1 MVIVG
6 ANDLAAPIMRRSNK
20 VRSFMSY
27 LPVTYKT
34 QLPTTDV
41 PKPHADS
48 STSVKTGDKLHIAL
62 LGYRSHPHVGGQG
75 IYLQY
80 LSKALVDLG
89 HSVDVISGPPY
100 PELDSR
106 VRLIQLP
113 SLDLYAHPNPTRALR
128 FKHLLSLADFY
139 EWWSKLSGAFGEP
152 YSFGRRLVAHFKQ
165 HKPQYDIVHDNQSLC
180 YGLLDLQKLGVNVI
194 ATVHHPITQ
203 DRDLAL
209 AATTEKGQR
218 WLIKRWYSFLAMQQ
232 KVVQQLNH
240 VLTVSQQSQRDIVAA
255 FNRPAENINVIPN
268 GVDATIFKPLDTIER
283 VPLRLITT
291 ASSDQ
296 PLKGLSVLLRA
307 LAHVRSEF
315 PALQLIVIG
324 KLKENGETEKELQA
338 LNLQDVV
345 QFKSGISNQQLV
357 EEYAQASIAIVPSL
371 YEGFGLPAAEA
382 MACAVPL
389 ICSDGGALPEV
400 VGNAARLVRA
410 GNVEDLQTALHELLS
425 DANTRENL
433 GAQGR
438 MHILQQLSWDC
449 VGKKMER
456 FYYQVLQQ
464 QPQDEQLANR
474 ELTSE
479 HIQNAYD

>member
-1 MVIVG
+1 
-6 ANDLAAPIMRRSNK
+6 
-20 VRSFMSY
+20 MSY
-27 LPVTYKT
+27 TPVTYRPNPSAPGKT
-34 QLPTTDV
+34 DPEAAARQRSL
-41 PKPHADS
+41 AS
-48 STSVKTGDKLHIAL
+48 GSLRIAL

-75 IYLQY
+75 IYLHY

-89 HSVDVISGPPY
+89 HQVDVISGPPY
-100 PELDSR
+100 PELDPR

-128 FKHLLSLADFY
+128 LRHFLSLADFY

-152 YSFGRRLVAHFKQ
+152 YCFGRRLVAHFKK

-180 YGLLDLQKLGVNVI
+180 YGLLDLQTRGENII

-209 AATTEKGQR
+209 AAATTKGHR
-218 WLIKRWYSFLAMQQ
+218 WLINRWYSFLAMQK
-232 KVVQQLNH
+232 KVVQQLHH
-240 VLTVSQQSQRDIVAA
+240 VITVSQQSQQDIASA
-255 FNRPAENINVIPN
+255 FSRPTDQIHVIPN
-268 GVDATIFKPLDTIER
+268 GVDTSIFKPQAAITR

-307 LAHVRSEF
+307 LAQLRSEF
-315 PALQLIVIG
+315 PALHLIVIG
-324 KLKENGETEKELQA
+324 KLKENGETQKELQA
-338 LNLQDVV
+338 LTLQNSV
-345 QFKSGISNQQLV
+345 QFKSGISNDELV
-357 EEYAQASIAIVPSL
+357 AEYAQASIAIVPSL

-382 MACAVPL
+382 MACGMPL

-410 GNVEDLQTALHELLS
+410 GDVDDLQRALS
-425 DANTRENL
+425 DLLTDTIACEQL

-438 MHILQQLSWDC
+438 AHILQQLSWDC

-456 FYYQVLQQ
+456 FYFSTLNHQ
-464 QPQDEQLANR
+464 QDEQRVQSDLS
-474 ELTSE
+474 SE
-479 HIQNAYD
+479 QVPNAYD

>member
-1 MVIVG
+1 MSYFPVR
-6 ANDLAAPIMRRSNK
+6 NDQPNTTNAAPS
-20 VRSFMSY
+20 
-27 LPVTYKT
+27 VTR
-34 QLPTTDV
+34 TDIV
-41 PKPHADS
+41 PAKS
-48 STSVKTGDKLHIAL
+48 SALRIAL

-80 LSKALVDLG
+80 LSKALVELG
-89 HSVDVISGPPY
+89 HNVDVISGPPY
-100 PELDSR
+100 PELDPR

-128 FKHLLSLADFY
+128 LKHFLSLADFY

-152 YSFGRRLVAHFKQ
+152 YSFGRRLRAHFKKY
-165 HKPQYDIVHDNQSLC
+165 KPQYDIVHDNQSLC
-180 YGLLDLQKLGVNVI
+180 YGLLNLQKRGVNVI

-209 AATTEKGQR
+209 AAATEKGQR
-218 WLIKRWYSFLAMQQ
+218 WLIKRWYGFLAMQ
-232 KVVQQLNH
+232 KNVVQQLNH
-240 VLTVSQQSQRDIVAA
+240 VITVSHQSQQDIVAA
-255 FNRPAENINVIPN
+255 FDRPAENIKVIPN
-268 GVDATIFKPLDTIER
+268 GVDASIFKPLDTIAR
-283 VPLRLITT
+283 TPFRLITT

-307 LAHVRSEF
+307 LAQLRSEF
-315 PALQLIVIG
+315 PELQLIVIG
-324 KLKENGETEKELQA
+324 KLKENGETQKELQA
-338 LNLQDVV
+338 LNLQDAV

-400 VGNAARLVRA
+400 VGYAARLVRA
-410 GNVEDLQTALHELLS
+410 GNVEDLQTALRELLN
-425 DANTRENL
+425 DEKAREQL

-438 MHILQQLSWDC
+438 AHILQQLSWDC

-456 FYYQVLQQ
+456 YYYQVLQQ
-464 QPQDEQLANR
+464 QAQDHPVVDR
-474 ELTSE
+474 ELSNE
-479 HIQNAYD
+479 QVQNAYD

>member
-1 MVIVG
+1 
-6 ANDLAAPIMRRSNK
+6 
-20 VRSFMSY
+20 MSY
-27 LPVTYKT
+27 SPVTYR
-34 QLPTTDV
+34 QDSPAHS
-41 PKPHADS
+41 KPALA
-48 STSVKTGDKLHIAL
+48 SVAEGTHNTARLRIAL

-80 LSKALVDLG
+80 LSKALVELG

-100 PELDSR
+100 PELDPR
-106 VRLIQLP
+106 VMLIKLP

-128 FKHLLSLADFY
+128 FKHLFSIADFY

-152 YSFGRRLVAHFKQ
+152 YSFGRRLNAYFKKHQ
-165 HKPQYDIVHDNQSLC
+165 PHYDIVHDNQSLC
-180 YGLLDLQKLGVNVI
+180 YGLLTLQKRGVNII

-209 AATTEKGQR
+209 AAATEKGQR
-218 WLIKRWYSFLAMQQ
+218 WLINRWYSFLAMQ
-232 KVVQQLNH
+232 KNVVQQLHH
-240 VLTVSQQSQRDIVAA
+240 VITVSHQSQRDIAAA
-255 FNRPAENINVIPN
+255 FARPAENIQVIPN
-268 GVDATIFKPLDTIER
+268 GVDTSIFTPLDNIAR
-283 VPLRLITT
+283 IPFRLITT

-307 LAHVRSEF
+307 LAQLRSEF

-338 LNLQDVV
+338 LNLQNAV
-345 QFKSGISNQQLV
+345 QFKSGISNQELV

-400 VGNAARLVRA
+400 VGDAASLVRA
-410 GNVEDLQTALHELLS
+410 GNVDDLQNALRELLN
-425 DANTRENL
+425 DEKAREQL
-433 GAQGR
+433 GVQGR
-438 MHILQQLSWDC
+438 AHILQQLSWDC

-456 FYYQVLQQ
+456 YYYHVLQQ
-464 QPQDEQLANR
+464 EQEARVAECELAR
-474 ELTSE
+474 EQV
-479 HIQNAYD
+479 QNAYD